1 MDSGRAMLVQGFK
14 KELQLYEETSVLKS
28 FLLCKQSNSM
38 TCLKFDNV
46 VLFLG
51 HLHYGLSAG
60 QKQVYFMVKYRTS
73 RVPGRFDRVV

>member
-28 FLLCKQSNSM
+28 SLLCKQSNSM

-60 QKQVYFMVKYRTS
+60 QKAGLLY
-73 RVPGRFDRVV
+73 GEI